1 MHRKLR
7 TLAFVSLPLIMAAA
21 ILTAPAQAAAWPEKP
36 VRIIIPWAPGGST
49 DIIGRLLAADLTRRL
64 KQQFII
70 DNRAGAGSIIGM
82 QLAAATPPDGYNF
95 MLTSTAYGHLINQS
109 MAKGIDYVKSYE
121 PVALL
126 GFGDS
131 ALAVHPALPVS
142 SVKELIA
149 LAKKRPG
156 ELNYSSSGMGAPNH
170 LAMELFTS
178 MTGTKM
184 VHVPYKG
191 AAPSVTDMIGG
202 QVQLGFNAIPSVL
215 QHVQSGKLTAIA
227 VSSAKRAHALPKLP
241 TIAESGVPGFE
252 YNIWYGLF
260 APSKTPPDLVA
271 KLSGD
276 VQRALKEPEVVQ
288 QLVAQ
293 GTEPAPTTSAALAQY
308 IREDTAR
315 WAKIVKERNI
325 KLE

>member
-1 MHRKLR
+1 MHILHHG
-7 TLAFVSLPLIMAAA
+7 LIAAA
-21 ILTAPAQAAAWPEKP
+21 ALASAAVHGAVTDFPTKP
-36 VRIIIPWAPGGST
+36 VRIIVPFSPGA
-49 DIIGRLLAADLTRRL
+49 AADAVTRVVAKKLTDYWG
-64 KQQFII
+64 KQVIL
-70 DNRAGAGSIIGM
+70 DNRPGIPGVQVAANAAPDGYTLLLGAGSNIV
-82 QLAAATPPDGYNF
+82 
-95 MLTSTAYGHLINQS
+95 TSPLM
-109 MAKGIDYVKSYE
+109 MAKAPYDPQKDFVPLSLVVNIPPILTTHPSLGVKN
-121 PVALL
+121 
-126 GFGDS
+126 
-131 ALAVHPALPVS
+131 
-142 SVKELIA
+142 VKELIA

-315 WAKIVKERNI
+315 WSKIVKER
-325 KLE
+325 KLKVE